1 VHAGA
6 GGEPA
11 DFLGATGK
19 EMELFVSGAATNL
32 PRSRWLTVHAA
43 AVFAFLYL
51 PIVVLILYSFN
62 GEGVGGF
69 PPHHLTLKWYRILF
83 EDSHIWDSVLNSLEV
98 ALAAMFISLALG
110 VPAAL
115 ALDRAQ
121 FPGKALFRR
130 LVLLPLI
137 LPGIITGL
145 SLLMLFNLASVRLSL
160 LTITLGHGTAL
171 ISVVATAVFA
181 GLQKLD
187 RAQEEASLDLGAN
200 YWQTFWRVTVPNL
213 KLPIIG
219 AALLIFTL
227 SMDEIAVSFFLIGR
241 ENTLPLEI
249 WGRLRQ
255 GITPEINAVSTI
267 IFVFSLVTIVVW
279 YRLRV
284 RGEGGA
290 G

>member
-1 VHAGA
+1 
-6 GGEPA
+6 
-11 DFLGATGK
+11 
-19 EMELFVSGAATNL
+19 MELLVSSDAANL
-32 PRSRWLTVHAA
+32 PRSRWLLVHAVL
-43 AVFAFLYL
+43 VFGFLYL
-51 PIVVLILYSFN
+51 PIAVLILYSFN
-62 GEGVGGF
+62 GQGVGGF
-69 PPHHLTLKWYRILF
+69 PPHNLTLDWYRTLF
-83 EDSHIWDSVLNSLEV
+83 ADGAIWDSVLNSFWV
-98 ALAAMFISLALG
+98 AFAAMAISLAFG
-110 VPAAL
+110 IPAAL

-121 FPGKALFRR
+121 FPGKGLFRR

-145 SLLMLFNLASVRLSL
+145 SLLMLFNLASVKLSL

-171 ISVVATAVFA
+171 ISVATTEIFA

-200 YWQTFWRVTVPNL
+200 YWQTFSRVTVPNL

-241 ENTLPLEI
+241 DNTLPLEI
-249 WGRLRQ
+249 WGRLRR

-267 IFVFSLVTIVVW
+267 IFLFSLVAIVFW

-284 RGEGGA
+284 RSEGPAEVGMELIEPGEDA
-290 G
+290 A